1 MKKKNLKSLHLQ
13 KSTVSS
19 LHSYTITGGT
29 DSVVDIGT
37 VIIIRTTDYA
47 TKTGCSQLAACDSIS
62 ICPEGVGHTKFVDT
76 DTKPATSCARGDY

>member
-1 MKKKNLKSLHLQ
+1 MKKKNLKSLQLQ

-37 VIIIRTTDYA
+37 VVIIRTTDYA
-47 TKTGCSQLAACDSIS
+47 TKTGCSQLAVCDSVS
-62 ICPEGVGHTKFVDT
+62 ICPEGVRPTQFVNT
-76 DTKPATSCARGDY
+76 DTKPDSTCRTDY